1 MPSITTDDIP
11 GSFDKIE
18 HLYDFSLPF
27 VIGETTKKTR
37 RKDWDWEW
45 LSVCMMSLKGIKTEK
60 TNSRPMPDSQ
70 LFRQRESQ

>member
-37 RKDWDWEW
+37 RKDWDWE
-45 LSVCMMSLKGIKTEK
+45 
-60 TNSRPMPDSQ
+60 
-70 LFRQRESQ
+70 